1 VVYPRARRSKV
12 PRRAITAADTS
23 ASLAAF
29 EEGKPVDE
37 RVVALWSLR
46 GAPSTMMMDGRTVAE
61 RIGALLN
68 HDDLVLASE
77 AYEALCALHVDD
89 GEAERDLAV
98 GSDARGNLFVAAKR
112 IDAYVH
118 EPGATAA
125 KRLVPLTKIGV
136 LAPSTSAA
144 LVQFPKIVAGNDL
157 VLERAP
163 HARMPAASLR
173 VRGDEV
179 SVGSLR
185 QAALNL
191 PLARRHLRFKRE
203 GADGWAVQ
211 DVYAEGFASIGGT
224 RVAQKSMVKHG
235 TRIDV
240 AADDRVMDAGVAVTA
255 RFAPRLDRRVG
266 LTLRFR
272 DRGTRV
278 ERLAA
283 GEALFLGP
291 HEHDDVATPFTVRIV
306 AAADGSAVVLA
317 AQELTQAKGVVHLGP
332 GLGLMFERDD
342 IVFVDL

>member
-1 VVYPRARRSKV
+1 MVYPRARRSKV
-12 PRRAITAADTS
+12 PHRPTTAEGVS

-29 EEGKPVDE
+29 DEDKPVDE

-46 GAPSTMMMDGRTVAE
+46 GAPSTMMMEGRTVAE

-68 HDDLVLASE
+68 HADLVLASE

-98 GSDARGNLFVAAKR
+98 GSDARGHLFVAAKR

-118 EPGATAA
+118 EPGATGAT
-125 KRLVPLTKIGV
+125 RLVPLTKIAV
-136 LAPSTSAA
+136 LAPSTAAA
-144 LVQFPKIVAGNDL
+144 LVQYPKIVAGNDL
-157 VLERAP
+157 VLERTA
-163 HARMPAASLR
+163 HARMPAASMR
-173 VRGDEV
+173 VRGDDV

-191 PLARRHLRFKRE
+191 PIARRHLRFKRD
-203 GADGWAVQ
+203 GAQTWAVQ
-211 DVYAEGFASIGGT
+211 DVYAEGFASIGGA
-224 RVAQKSMVKHG
+224 RVAQKSVVTHG

-240 AADDRVMDAGVAVTA
+240 ADDDRLGGGGVALTA
-255 RFAPRLDRRVG
+255 RFVPRLDRGVG

-272 DRGTRV
+272 DRGARV
-278 ERLAA
+278 ERLSA

-291 HEHDDVATPFTVRIV
+291 HEDDDVATPCTVRVV